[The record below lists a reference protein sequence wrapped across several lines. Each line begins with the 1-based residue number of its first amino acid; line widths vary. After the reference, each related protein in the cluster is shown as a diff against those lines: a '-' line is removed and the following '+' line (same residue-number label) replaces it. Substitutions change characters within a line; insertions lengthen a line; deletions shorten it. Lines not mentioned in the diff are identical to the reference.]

1 MHCTETGR
9 STGTCIIETK
19 ENLKIK
25 DKIKDIKNKTRSITE
40 SLRQL
45 RVYYFIYCFYT
56 LFRKNKESVIAFKY
70 IYFTAVEILQ
80 VVLLNHF
87 FQIAF
92 GMYFPFFD

>member
-1 MHCTETGR
+1 MHCAETGR
-9 STGTCIIETK
+9 STGTCIIKTTFK
-19 ENLKIK
+19 NQRH
-25 DKIKDIKNKTRSITE
+25 KNKTRSITE

-80 VVLLNHF
+80 IVLLNHF
-87 FQIAF
+87 F
-92 GMYFPFFD
+92 